1 MSKIEWTDVSWN
13 PTVGCTRVS
22 PGCKNCYAFEQH
34 DRRHKGYPWPNAPKQ
49 YAKPFREVQLIPD
62 RLDQPLRW
70 RKPRMVFVNSMS
82 DLFHEDVPD
91 EYIAAIFAVMSFAS
105 DHTFQILTKR
115 PKRMAAWYRWIN
127 EMAYYEGD
135 LMNYCWRA
143 LVQLR
148 PNLRDLPRRFVLNR
162 RWPLPNVWAGTS
174 VENPDYLWRVDE
186 LLETPAAVRFVSA
199 EPLLAATDFAPYLP
213 HSHELDCTCYENI
226 GGHQMGCMFYG
237 KKRDEIDALF
247 EKAERGLD
255 WIIVGGESGPRARTC
270 DVDWIRSIVKQCK
283 AAGTACFVK
292 QLGAHVIDNGA
303 LAIADTFLAEQCWPD
318 AVCERMNAGPPDA
331 HIRLKDSKGGD
342 PEEWPEDLRVRK
354 YPEKGVAPCK

>member
-1 MSKIEWTDVSWN
+1 
-13 PTVGCTRVS
+13 
-22 PGCKNCYAFEQH
+22 
-34 DRRHKGYPWPNAPKQ
+34 
-49 YAKPFREVQLIPD
+49 
-62 RLDQPLRW
+62 
-70 RKPRMVFVNSMS
+70 
-82 DLFHEDVPD
+82 
-91 EYIAAIFAVMSFAS
+91 
-105 DHTFQILTKR
+105 
-115 PKRMAAWYRWIN
+115 MAAWYRWIN

-199 EPLLAATDFAPYLP
+199 EPLLAATDFAPY
-213 HSHELDCTCYENI
+213 
-226 GGHQMGCMFYG
+226 
-237 KKRDEIDALF
+237 
-247 EKAERGLD
+247 RGLD

-354 YPEKGVAPCK
+354 YPEKGVAP